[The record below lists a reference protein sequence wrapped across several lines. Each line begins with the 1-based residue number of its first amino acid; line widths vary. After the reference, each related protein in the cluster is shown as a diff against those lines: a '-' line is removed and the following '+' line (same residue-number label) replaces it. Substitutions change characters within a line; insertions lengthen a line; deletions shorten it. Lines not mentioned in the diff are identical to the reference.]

1 MTLGQHPGGH
11 RSELCGFFLRQCSN
25 FSPHCFQLSG
35 FWNVFLKCL
44 PLSDNKKLSMY
55 QEMSV
60 SHIQVVIKISMTVII
75 KNLEEIKIF
84 SLRPLI
90 EIYYRF
96 PVIIGSN

>member
-1 MTLGQHPGGH
+1 
-11 RSELCGFFLRQCSN
+11 
-25 FSPHCFQLSG
+25 
-35 FWNVFLKCL
+35 
-44 PLSDNKKLSMY
+44 MY

-75 KNLEEIKIF
+75 KYLEEITIF